1 MTRPINQT
9 LTYVSQDT
17 IAALNEM
24 VGGGFFLGY
33 LATLEDIENKIFS
46 DCNGTFVEA
55 TGEPRPGTFQN
66 AAKYPCPKK
75 TICKHS
81 MPSALKAQRKVDGLN
96 F

>member
-1 MTRPINQT
+1 MNQT

-33 LATLEDIENKIFS
+33 LATLEFSPTVMAPLSKLQENLVQARSKCCKVS
-46 DCNGTFVEA
+46 VLL
-55 TGEPRPGTFQN
+55 
-66 AAKYPCPKK
+66 K

-81 MPSALKAQRKVDGLN
+81 MPSVLKAQRK
-96 F
+96 

>member
-1 MTRPINQT
+1 MSRPMNQT

-46 DCNGTFVEA
+46 DCNGTFVEV
-55 TGEPRPGTFQN
+55 TGEPRPGTFKMLQS
-66 AAKYPCPKK
+66 
-75 TICKHS
+75 IR
-81 MPSALKAQRKVDGLN
+81 ALKNDLQTLNALCPESPEEVDGLN
-96 F
+96 Y

>member
-17 IAALNEM
+17 IAALNEY
-24 VGGGFFLGY
+24 FLGY

-55 TGEPRPGTFQN
+55 TGEPRPGTFKMLQS
-66 AAKYPCPKK
+66 
-75 TICKHS
+75 IR
-81 MPSALKAQRKVDGLN
+81 ALKNDLQTLNALCPESPEEVDGLN